1 MPFHITAVSQLPL
14 SVHWRGGHRADWQGG
29 AVPAGTHPQGR
40 PEPDPTAPGRRCPG
54 TPSTFLQTLAVPLPP
69 QPILDPAVC
78 PVRGLF
84 SGQVPAA
91 RRTPCH
97 VPNSP
102 EAPHVP
108 SPGCQ
113 ATPNPSRVAREWVP
127 LGGCHGRGAL
137 GLRPQAGVTKAR
149 PHSLSCPTRL
159 WDHWPLHGSG
169 KHDENILFIFLFAKS
184 RTWAFR
190 WAAQPSITHFTV
202 VTVQPT
208 GRRVLFY
215 FHERHMLVEFAFL

>member
-1 MPFHITAVSQLPL
+1 MLNRLLLISVSTKRTRIGAGMVCNALSHHSSLSASPL
-14 SVHWRGGHRADWQGG
+14 CALERRAQSRLAGR

-54 TPSTFLQTLAVPLPP
+54 TPSTFLQTPAVPLPP

-84 SGQVPAA
+84 SRQVPAA
-91 RRTPCH
+91 RHTPCH

-137 GLRPQAGVTKAR
+137 GLHQGQAAFPELPYTVMGPLATPWLWK
-149 PHSLSCPTRL
+149 TR
-159 WDHWPLHGSG
+159 
-169 KHDENILFIFLFAKS
+169 
-184 RTWAFR
+184 
-190 WAAQPSITHFTV
+190 
-202 VTVQPT
+202 
-208 GRRVLFY
+208 
-215 FHERHMLVEFAFL
+215 